1 MKIIKETA
9 TIYLISVIFSFA
21 NAHPIIFHQKIE
33 HINYYDLH
41 FLLLAC
47 IVLLF
52 VLISSSTIKNDEEK
66 Y

>member
-1 MKIIKETA
+1 M
-9 TIYLISVIFSFA
+9 IYLISIIFSSA

-47 IVLLF
+47 IVFIF
-52 VLISSSTIKNDEEK
+52 VLLSSSKIKNDEKK